1 MTIRVVVAD
10 DHPVVRA
17 GVKAMLDA
25 EPDIEVV
32 AEADDATRVLFETLE
47 TKPDI
52 VVLDLTMP
60 GADGMSVI
68 EKLHQ
73 TIPSAR
79 IVVLSMHDDARSV
92 RDAHA
97 AGASGYVPKEAA
109 DTDLVTAVRQVAKGE
124 QYIHPTLG
132 AKLAFAQVEERRL
145 LENDPLSGREREVLV
160 LLARGHTNQEV
171 AKQLFISVRTAE
183 THRAHIMRKLGLE
196 TRADLVAYALTHG
209 LLESA

>member
-1 MTIRVVVAD
+1 MTIRVVIAD
-10 DHPVVRA
+10 DHPVVRS

-32 AEADDATRVLFETLE
+32 AEAADASRALFETLQE
-47 TKPDI
+47 KPDV

-60 GADGMSVI
+60 GAEGTSVI
-68 EKLHQ
+68 EKLRQ
-73 TIPSAR
+73 TVPTTR
-79 IVVLSMHDDARSV
+79 IVVLSMHDTARHV

-109 DTDLVTAVRQVAKGE
+109 DADLVTAVRQVARGE
-124 QYIHPTLG
+124 HYVHPTLG
-132 AKLAFAQVEERRL
+132 ARLAFAQVEEQRL
-145 LENDPLSGREREVLV
+145 IESDPLSEREREVLA

-171 AKQLFISVRTAE
+171 AKKLFISVRTAE

-196 TRADLVAYALTHG
+196 TRAELVAYALDRG
-209 LLESA
+209 LLESE